1 MKQNPLKHRCQ
12 QKYFAKLALWVK
24 ALPDIMWGSL
34 SGRTTLFLGKINE
47 KKNIQLVLEQ
57 AR

>member
-1 MKQNPLKHRCQ
+1 MQAEV
-12 QKYFAKLALWVK
+12 YFAKLALWVK